1 MIIGEKFLWL
11 HFPKCAGTF
20 TEKLLRQHVAEDT
33 TIKFDPIDPNNVIWH
48 QNVSQ
53 REEMSKTDLSNKDI
67 ICNFRR
73 LPHWIISR
81 VMFEEKRSGHITK
94 KELYTTGRFLE
105 YNGLQSS
112 ADAYVKLFTNRKIN
126 NWIRVENLEED
137 FIKVFS
143 KYIKFKSS
151 LGSSSFSKKVNTSDW
166 GNNIKKWFDYNDLRK
181 LYNSCPL
188 WSKYEIEIYG
198 DIILDKYSK

>member
-1 MIIGEKFLWL
+1 MIIGENFVWL

-20 TEKLLRQHVAEDT
+20 TERLLRQHVGEDT

-48 QNVSQ
+48 QSVAQ
-53 REEMSKTDLSNKDI
+53 REEMSKTDLSNKDT

-81 VMFEEKRSGHITK
+81 VMFEEKRSGNIAK

-105 YNGLQSS
+105 YNGLRSS
-112 ADAYVKLFTNRKIN
+112 ADAYVKLYTGRKIH
-126 NWIRVENLEED
+126 NWIRVENLEGD

-143 KYIKFKSS
+143 KYIKLKSS
-151 LGSSSFSKKVNTSDW
+151 PAPSSFSKKVNTSGW
-166 GNNIKKWFDYNDLRK
+166 GNDIKKWFDNNDLRK
-181 LYNSCPL
+181 L
-188 WSKYEIEIYG
+188 
-198 DIILDKYSK
+198 